1 MEGGKGNLAV
11 ITVTLNPA
19 VDEKYRVKELKHRG
33 WTRAVEVDRSAG
45 GKGINVSR
53 ILKQLG
59 HDSIVMG
66 FIGGFTGE
74 LVRVEM
80 EKLEITSALCYI
92 KGDTRIDT
100 FITDLTGEL
109 QVGITE
115 EGPVIRPQEL
125 RRFKRSYGRMLN
137 RADFVY
143 MGGSLPKGVP
153 DDIYAELISEAKDRG
168 KMTFLEAAGT
178 PLLKGIEAS
187 PDFVKIDHRYVSEIY
202 GHSIKELNDIIKAV
216 REIEKKGNIKYIV
229 IDYHESGD
237 VFRTPEG
244 YFLVELTEYK
254 PVKILGGGDAL
265 VAAFIASLIEG
276 MSLEESIIFS
286 MATAYEELLHLEEGI
301 RSREHV
307 ERLKPLVKLR
317 RLE

>member
-1 MEGGKGNLAV
+1 MEGGKGDLAV
-11 ITVTLNPA
+11 MTITLNPA
-19 VDEKYRVKELKHRG
+19 VDEKYRVRELKHRG
-33 WTRAVEVDRSAG
+33 WTRAIEVDRSAG

-80 EKLEITSALCYI
+80 EELEITTALCYI

-100 FITDLTGEL
+100 FITDLTGKL

-125 RRFKRSYGRMLN
+125 ERFRKTYERILN
-137 RADFVY
+137 RVDLVY

-153 DDIYAELISEAKDRG
+153 DDIYAELILRAKNKG

-202 GHSIKELNDIIKAV
+202 GHSIRELDDIVEAV
-216 REIEKKGNIKYIV
+216 KEIERKSEIKYIV
-229 IDYHESGD
+229 VDYHESGD

-244 YFLVELTEYK
+244 YFLARLTEYK
-254 PVKILGGGDAL
+254 PVKTLGGGDAL

-276 MSLEESIIFS
+276 MSLKESIVFS

-301 RSREHV
+301 RSRDHV
-307 ERLKPLVKLR
+307 ERLKPLVEVR